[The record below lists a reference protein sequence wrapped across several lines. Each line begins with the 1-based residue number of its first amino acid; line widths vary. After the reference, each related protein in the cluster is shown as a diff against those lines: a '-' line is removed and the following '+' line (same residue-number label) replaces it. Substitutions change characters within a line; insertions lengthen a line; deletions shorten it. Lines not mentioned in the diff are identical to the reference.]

1 MLQDIGDHGV
11 ATEMDAPL
19 AILNEVQVQT
29 LAKVVQKRLTPTQ
42 WAASSS

>member
-19 AILNEVQVQT
+19 ATLNEVQVPT
-29 LAKVVQKRLTPTQ
+29 TAKAVEKRLTPTQ